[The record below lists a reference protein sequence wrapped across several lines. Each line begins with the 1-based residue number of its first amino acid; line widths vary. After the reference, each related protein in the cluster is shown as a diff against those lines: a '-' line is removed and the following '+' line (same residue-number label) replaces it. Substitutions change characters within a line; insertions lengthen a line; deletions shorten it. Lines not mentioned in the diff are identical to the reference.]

1 MALSSSALVDVD
13 DMDAFGFDE
22 VDPKLLDRVSAKVRR
37 YTGQHITRTTSTAKG
52 YSPLRLGQAPVVSV
66 SSVVDEFGAVLDEAA
81 WRLQGQ
87 VVTGPVARGINDF
100 EINLPRRGRAGW
112 IEVTYESGYDVVPD
126 ELKELVCGIAAR
138 VAGLG
143 GGAGP
148 RIRQQTVGGES
159 VVYDTA
165 SIAVDLNDV
174 EKAELRAFF
183 GHTKRRGARTIDV
196 GPLW

>member
-1 MALSSSALVDVD
+1 MPLASPLVDAT
-13 DMDAFGFDE
+13 DMDAFGFDA

-66 SSVVDEFGAVLDEAA
+66 TTVVDEYGQTLDDAA

-87 VVTGPVARGINDF
+87 VVTGPIALGINDF

-112 IEVTYESGYDVVPD
+112 IEVTYESGYETVPD

-138 VAGLG
+138 VAALG
-143 GGAGP
+143 GPGP

-159 VVYDTA
+159 VAYDTA

-196 GPLW
+196 GPSW